1 MTADEIEFI
10 SLEDGVYDN
19 DLRQTLNFKKN
30 ILDYE
35 TPLIAAVIT
44 LAVWDVILQDHTQF
58 FSDDEKQIL
67 SGLPDLDLLT
77 NKELL
82 ARWLDYVIRQS
93 DRPNTLHIKI
103 ASQAYLDVYSSTGE
117 KEYFIRALEVG
128 RPVKKMFKD
137 RFEEFYQTGSMY
149 IQRDRFPFWQ
159 NRFLSVLISISSLER
174 CQADFEQLLLDQI
187 QEFKYSKFFG
197 NERKSIEC
205 LKTLNLLTSEQY
217 KIRRAESYQAEGDHW
232 VAKIPE
238 GYNPNIADFYVQA
251 FRELHSV
258 RGCEDL
264 RDSLAKK
271 IDAQQLIKSEIIGKA
286 GVNLLPKI
294 DFRKLQVQLTLRGIT
309 DFDSAFNQLLE
320 LPIISCQQVKQ
331 QVTEIKDKSYYHQE
345 MMDSVSL
352 SGRGANVGFQKGDA
366 AIEHTVRM
374 QFRERHL
381 ADIQALK
388 YVMDLDGSKDREFI
402 ARLMPENSPFLPP
415 DRCQMF
421 FNGIYAGFSHNFETA
436 AYLLVP
442 QIENSFKHIARTN
455 EVLITRYQD
464 KEQFDNTMGGCLSKI
479 KPLITQD
486 IFVELQ
492 DFLTE
497 TSGQNFRNNLLHGIT
512 APGMAKHYGKYVWW
526 LVLKMVFRPGE
537 FIVKN

>member
-1 MTADEIEFI
+1 MTVEEMEFI

-30 ILDYE
+30 ILGYE
-35 TPLIAAVIT
+35 TPLVTAIIT
-44 LAVWDVILQDHTQF
+44 LAVWNVILQDHTQF
-58 FSDDEKQIL
+58 FSDHEKQLL
-67 SGLPDLDLLT
+67 SELPDLNLLK
-77 NKELL
+77 NRELL
-82 ARWLDYVIRQS
+82 ARWLDYITRQS

-103 ASQAYLDVYSSTGE
+103 ASQAYLDVYSSTGK
-117 KEYFIRALEVG
+117 KEYFIRALEIG
-128 RPVKKMFKD
+128 RPVKKMFKH

-159 NRFLSVLISISSLER
+159 NRFLSVLISISSIER
-174 CQADFEQLLLDQI
+174 CRADFEQLLLDQI
-187 QEFKYSKFFG
+187 QEFKQSNFFE

-205 LKTLNLLTSEQY
+205 LKTLNLLTSEEY
-217 KIRRAESYQAEGDHW
+217 KIGRAKCYQAEGDHW

-238 GYNPNIADFYVQA
+238 GYNPNIADFYVKA

-258 RGCEDL
+258 RDCEDL

-271 IDAQQLIKSEIIGKA
+271 IDTQQLIKSEIIGKV

-294 DFRKLQVQLTLRGIT
+294 DFRKLQLQLTLRKIT
-309 DFDSAFNQLLE
+309 DFDSAFNELLD
-320 LPIISCQQVKQ
+320 LPIISCQQVTQ
-331 QVTEIKDKSYYHQE
+331 QVAEIKNKSYYHQE

-366 AIEHTVRM
+366 SIEHTVRM

-388 YVMDLDGSKDREFI
+388 YVMDLDGSKDQEFI

-415 DRCQMF
+415 DRLQIF
-421 FNGIYAGFSHNFETA
+421 FKGIYAGFTHNFETA

-455 EVLITRYQD
+455 KVLITRYQD
-464 KEQFDNTMGGCLSKI
+464 KEQFDNTMGGCLTKI
-479 KPLITQD
+479 KPLITED

-512 APGMAKHYGKYVWW
+512 TPGMAKHYGKYVWW
-526 LVLKMVFRPGE
+526 LVLKMVFRPRE

>member
-1 MTADEIEFI
+1 MTAEEMEFI

-19 DLRQTLNFKKN
+19 DLRQILNFKKN
-30 ILDYE
+30 ILGYE
-35 TPLIAAVIT
+35 TPLITAVIT
-44 LAVWDVILQDHTQF
+44 LAVWNVILQDHTQF
-58 FSDDEKQIL
+58 FSDHEKQIL
-67 SGLPDLDLLT
+67 SELPDLDLLT

-93 DRPNTLHIKI
+93 DRPNILHIKI

-117 KEYFIRALEVG
+117 KEYFIRALEIG
-128 RPVKKMFKD
+128 RPVMKMFKD

-159 NRFLSVLISISSLER
+159 NRFLSVLISLSSIER
-174 CQADFEQLLLDQI
+174 CRADFEQLLLDQI
-187 QEFKYSKFFG
+187 QEFKHSKVFG

-205 LKTLNLLTSEQY
+205 LKTLNLLTSEEY
-217 KIRRAESYQAEGDHW
+217 KIRRAECYQAEGDHW

-238 GYNPNIADFYVQA
+238 DYNPNIADFYVKA

-258 RGCEDL
+258 RDCEDL

-271 IDAQQLIKSEIIGKA
+271 IDAQQLIKSEIIGKV

-294 DFRKLQVQLTLRGIT
+294 DFCKLQVQLTLRRIT
-309 DFDSAFNQLLE
+309 DFDSAFNELLD

-331 QVTEIKDKSYYHQE
+331 QVAEIKDKSYYHQE

-352 SGRGANVGFQKGDA
+352 SGRGANVGFQKGDT

-381 ADIQALK
+381 ANIQALK
-388 YVMDLDGSKDREFI
+388 YVMDLDGSKDQEFI

-415 DRCQMF
+415 DRLQIF
-421 FNGIYAGFSHNFETA
+421 FNGIYAGFTHNFETA

-479 KPLITQD
+479 KPLITED

-512 APGMAKHYGKYVWW
+512 ASGMAKHYGKYVWW